1 MGAVVLPV
9 PRELPEAWAEDVGG
23 HHLIEAPHLVLALW
37 GWGTDISLSPGSCVH
52 PTVGFE
58 GRWGMA
64 LSAAACRGGDGD
76 NTGAAQ
82 GASGPYPD
90 QVNEGVVDVGATG
103 EEEAAAGAERV
114 EEEEFLFL

>member
-1 MGAVVLPV
+1 MGVSRAQCSEQGLQGCPTAT
-9 PRELPEAWAEDVGG
+9 AWGSD
-23 HHLIEAPHLVLALW
+23 LW

-90 QVNEGVVDVGATG
+90 EVNEGVVDVGATG
-103 EEEAAAGAERV
+103 EEEAAARAERV